1 MHVNQVLI
9 IFVKK
14 KDIVVLKSKAL
25 NNSLNEKKMRE
36 QVLLKS
42 DLIICSKLGQDILTA
57 REREVNVGTSKK
69 QTKLCQN
76 IKDHLNSLW

>member
-1 MHVNQVLI
+1 MHVNQFLI

-42 DLIICSKLGQDILTA
+42 DLIIVFK
-57 REREVNVGTSKK
+57 VGTR
-69 QTKLCQN
+69 
-76 IKDHLNSLW
+76 HFNST

>member
-42 DLIICSKLGQDILTA
+42 DLIIVFK
-57 REREVNVGTSKK
+57 VGTR
-69 QTKLCQN
+69 
-76 IKDHLNSLW
+76 HFNST